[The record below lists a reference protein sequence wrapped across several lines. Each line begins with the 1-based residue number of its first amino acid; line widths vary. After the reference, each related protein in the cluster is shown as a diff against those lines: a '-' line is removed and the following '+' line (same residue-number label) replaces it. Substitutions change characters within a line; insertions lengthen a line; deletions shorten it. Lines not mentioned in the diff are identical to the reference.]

1 MSSTMQADRVAES
14 RGEGAAARRVLLD
27 VAALER
33 AFEDTSGEARRYLH
47 VFTGTVTVLHHGS
60 AESTAFTAL
69 DHDDRYLRIEPVS
82 RRQQYRWIQ
91 EFIAA
96 VEDLELAARLREVA
110 AGKGA
115 FARFQAMLTPRPRE
129 KSAWNAFRLER
140 LHAAIATWLTARGVL
155 VTAPLVTPDQAMEP
169 RRRHLAEVASHLGP
183 SDLAALVEIARF
195 LAAARDMSGRA
206 RAPAAVEER
215 PSASGARQGG
225 LRQ

>member
-1 MSSTMQADRVAES
+1 MEAERVAEP
-14 RGEGAAARRVLLD
+14 RGEGGPARRVLLD

-33 AFEDTSGEARRYLH
+33 AFEDTSGETRRYLH

-69 DHDDRYLRIEPVS
+69 DHDARYLRIEPVS

-91 EFIAA
+91 EFIATI
-96 VEDLELAARLREVA
+96 EDLELGERLRQVA

-115 FARFQAMLTPRPRE
+115 FARFQGALAPRLRE

-140 LHAAIATWLTARGVL
+140 LHAAIAGWLTARGVL
-155 VTAPLVTPDQAMEP
+155 VTAPLVTPDQAMDP
-169 RRRHLAEVASHLGP
+169 RRRRLAEVASSLEP
-183 SDLAALVEIARF
+183 RDLAALVEIARF

-206 RAPAAVEER
+206 RAAADVEER
-215 PSASGARQGG
+215 PIASGVRPGP
-225 LRQ
+225 LRR